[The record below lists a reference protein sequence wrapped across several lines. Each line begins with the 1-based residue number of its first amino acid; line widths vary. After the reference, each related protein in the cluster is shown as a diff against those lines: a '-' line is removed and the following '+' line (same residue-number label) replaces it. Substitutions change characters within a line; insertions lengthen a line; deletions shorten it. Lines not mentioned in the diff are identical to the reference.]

1 LSEKIMMLGVV
12 SPQIENDR
20 RRDETRQEN
29 CIHPVAVMSDTVL
42 RPVVTVLRTDFNGG
56 TLSHSR

>member
-1 LSEKIMMLGVV
+1 MKKMMMLGVV

-42 RPVVTVLRTDFNGG
+42 RSVVERILTAAPCRI
-56 TLSHSR
+56 